1 MCTRNAHKW
10 SFVHFVFCAVLKKRP
25 VVPSAGKGRP
35 PRSDAPL
42 DPQPQPQA

>member
-1 MCTRNAHKW
+1 
-10 SFVHFVFCAVLKKRP
+10 

>member
-1 MCTRNAHKW
+1 
-10 SFVHFVFCAVLKKRP
+10 VHFVFCAVLKKRP